1 MGGQDFLVASL
12 LITIGPLPACPV
24 LCEREWDSECLGLQE
39 PGSRLGRGRWG
50 LVAGWKKKGAWQA
63 EAWIPQLSPGNVS
76 DIFQPQ
82 VSGQAGIYGS
92 AVSHDDLGGAEL
104 CVTPD

>member
-1 MGGQDFLVASL
+1 MPCAV
-12 LITIGPLPACPV
+12 
-24 LCEREWDSECLGLQE
+24 RECDSECLRLQE
-39 PGSRLGRGRWG
+39 QGSMQGRGRWG
-50 LVAGWKKKGAWQA
+50 LVASWNKKEAWQA
-63 EAWIPQLSPGNVS
+63 EAWIPQPSPGNVS
-76 DIFQPQ
+76 DIFQAR